1 MAGYL
6 AMRIAAGKLDYVA
19 VVTRYPQLKADIDTI
34 LINDGFQELIV
45 EA

>member
-6 AMRIAAGKLDYVA
+6 ALRIAAGKLDYTA
-19 VVTRYPQLKADIDTI
+19 VIARYPQFKADIDTI